1 MNAEPDLRSWISQAV
16 AALGPAQAELLGRL
30 TSEPRMKRVWRE
42 FGRRRRSDGAPL
54 YPVEAPK
61 LLLMEVLKLTK
72 ERAYVIPRR
81 DATMAR
87 DHYLAVAEVLKRDAQ
102 RFTDFP
108 QTHSRSEAEQIAWS
122 AKVNC
127 LAEAA
132 RFYDDLAASCA
143 EDSPVVVARDT
154 GDAEARFFALALS
167 TFCREQLGT
176 PLHAQVATI
185 ATVVFG
191 REITRD
197 AVREWAGDKKP
208 KKLPLSPGS

>member
-1 MNAEPDLRSWISQAV
+1 MNADSDLPSWTSQAV

-54 YPVEAPK
+54 YPVEAPI

-72 ERAYVIPRR
+72 ERTYVIPRR

-132 RFYDDLAASCA
+132 RFYDDLAACCA
-143 EDSPVVVARDT
+143 GRALSDHSARRRVSRISTKQSRRLKPSAWCELHAHWHSGFRSDRW
-154 GDAEARFFALALS
+154 EARHD
-167 TFCREQLGT
+167 LGAHR
-176 PLHAQVATI
+176 P
-185 ATVVFG
+185 
-191 REITRD
+191 
-197 AVREWAGDKKP
+197 
-208 KKLPLSPGS
+208 

>member
-1 MNAEPDLRSWISQAV
+1 MQISDLPSWTSQAV

-61 LLLMEVLKLTK
+61 ILLMEILKLTK

-87 DHYLAVAEVLKRDAQ
+87 DHYLAVAEVLKRDAK
-102 RFTDFP
+102 RFADFP

-143 EDSPVVVARDT
+143 RAGPRIRMHGTLAGHYGTKDQKQSARNQDT
-154 GDAEARFFALALS
+154 AGEARS
-167 TFCREQLGT
+167 T
-176 PLHAQVATI
+176 A
-185 ATVVFG
+185 
-191 REITRD
+191 
-197 AVREWAGDKKP
+197 
-208 KKLPLSPGS
+208 